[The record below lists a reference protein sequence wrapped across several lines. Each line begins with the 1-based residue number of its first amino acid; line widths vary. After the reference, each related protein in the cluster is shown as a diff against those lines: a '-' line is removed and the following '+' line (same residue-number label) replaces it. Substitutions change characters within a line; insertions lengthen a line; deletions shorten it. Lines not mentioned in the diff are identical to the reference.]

1 VPFIPH
7 TAADVRAMLE
17 RIGAAST
24 DELFDE
30 IAPSLQNA
38 DLSAVEDG
46 VDEMT
51 MLAEM
56 SARARQD
63 ETGPC
68 FLGAGCYDHHI
79 PAAVWDIAARGE
91 FMTAYTPYQAEAS
104 QGTLQL
110 IYEYQTMMASLTGMD
125 VSNASVYD
133 GGSALGEAV
142 LMAVRATQRGRRRAS
157 AADAQE
163 HRVALAGACHPLYGE
178 AAANIARNQ
187 GVVLEATGF
196 TEDGTADLAA
206 LNAMKPP
213 LAVVVQQPNF
223 FGLIEPV
230 DAIARWARANGALT
244 IAVVNPLAL
253 AVLKP
258 PGEWGDDGADIACG
272 DGQPLGI
279 PMASGGP
286 SFGFICTRQRLVR
299 QLPGRI
305 AGRTV
310 DRDQRT
316 GFALTLQA
324 REQHIRRGKAT
335 SNICTNQGLLVTA
348 ATIHLALMGAE
359 GLHRV
364 ATNCHRKTRRLV
376 QALASIDGVQ
386 RRFDA
391 PHFHECAIDV
401 GQPAAPVA
409 DALAKDG
416 LVGGL
421 PLGGYFPELD
431 RCLLVCATEKRTDAE
446 IDRFR
451 DALAAALGR

>member
-1 VPFIPH
+1 
-7 TAADVRAMLE
+7 MLE

-38 DLSAVEDG
+38 DLGAVADG
-46 VDEMT
+46 IDEMT

-79 PAAVWDIAARGE
+79 SRRRLGHRRSRRVHDRLHAVSGRGQPRHAAAHLRIPDHDGFLDRHGRFQRIGLRRRLGARRGGAAV
-91 FMTAYTPYQAEAS
+91 
-104 QGTLQL
+104 
-110 IYEYQTMMASLTGMD
+110 
-125 VSNASVYD
+125 
-133 GGSALGEAV
+133 
-142 LMAVRATQRGRRRAS
+142 AVRATQRGRRGAPAS
-157 AADAQE
+157 DAQE

-196 TEDGTADLAA
+196 AENGTADLAA
-206 LNAMKPP
+206 LEAMKPP

-310 DRDQRT
+310 DRDQAHRLRAHPAGAGT
-316 GFALTLQA
+316 AHSPWQGDV
-324 REQHIRRGKAT
+324 QHLHQSGPAGHCRDHSSRADGRRGP
-335 SNICTNQGLLVTA
+335 
-348 ATIHLALMGAE
+348 
-359 GLHRV
+359 
-364 ATNCHRKTRRLV
+364 
-376 QALASIDGVQ
+376 ASGGDQ
-386 RRFDA
+386 LPPQDA
-391 PHFHECAIDV
+391 PACAGACFHRRRSATV
-401 GQPAAPVA
+401 RRAV
-409 DALAKDG
+409 
-416 LVGGL
+416 
-421 PLGGYFPELD
+421 FPRMRD
-431 RCLLVCATEKRTDAE
+431 RR
-446 IDRFR
+446 R
-451 DALAAALGR
+451 AAAAR